1 MQNQQGIL
9 EFLKTSTPEA
19 IEVFCNARFQQ
30 NLMFFQTDYPNLFQ
44 SLQAPAKEYQLYIGQ
59 EGINIINFAQKT
71 LMFPLVDGKSTMLEI
86 HENCAYNP
94 PINEKW
100 QRIFGSPVY
109 KMGEEFTYSKILV
122 DGIIDYVAQ
131 NSGLETY
138 HLPNDFMPSLN
149 LFGLGGGIFLQ
160 ILVERYRFIHNFFI
174 FEESLDLFR
183 IACFFVDFPMLFSKT
198 QEKAGYIFLEN
209 MMEWVI

>member
-1 MQNQQGIL
+1 MHHTQGIL

-19 IEVFCNARFQQ
+19 IEAFCNARFQQ

-100 QRIFGSPVY
+100 NRIFG
-109 KMGEEFTYSKILV
+109 KTYAITSNAGS
-122 DGIIDYVAQ
+122 DGFCLYAKWLRNNI
-131 NSGLETY
+131 
-138 HLPNDFMPSLN
+138 
-149 LFGLGGGIFLQ
+149 
-160 ILVERYRFIHNFFI
+160 
-174 FEESLDLFR
+174 ESVRSSDIYLLRQKRKRTF
-183 IACFFVDFPMLFSKT
+183 
-198 QEKAGYIFLEN
+198 
-209 MMEWVI
+209 